1 MSLSAVADLPEAK
14 PSFEAKDPCDF
25 SIVQGGALYQLLLR
39 SRLERPSLELLAR
52 RTLVITCLV
61 WIPLLVL
68 SIVAGRAWS
77 GVKIPFLFDFA
88 AQIRFLVCLPLL
100 LFAETVA
107 HERLRPIIG
116 QFLLR
121 NLVRPDQEEK
131 FQAIIRSSRRLRDSV
146 FVEIVLLVLVLV
158 IGQFAWRSYAGKS
171 STWYIDSGG
180 SLTLPGRYFAFISA
194 PIFQF
199 IVLRWYFRIFVWAQ
213 ALLRIS
219 RLDLQLIPTHADR
232 MGGLGFLQ
240 GSDSALIPLMLAH
253 SLLVAG
259 VLANRIIHDG
269 AVLPMFKL
277 EIIFTVAF
285 MLLLVLGPL
294 MVFMPKLVNCR
305 RIGMLEYGELASRYV
320 HEFDQKWL
328 RNRGAPSDALL
339 GSADL
344 QSLADFGGSYE
355 IIRDMQAFPFG
366 RPTVIRLVVVSLLPI
381 APLVLTMVPFEE
393 LLSRTVKMLL

>member
-1 MSLSAVADLPEAK
+1 MSLSAVADLPEVK
-14 PSFEAKDPCDF
+14 PSVGAKDPSDF

-39 SRLERPSLELLAR
+39 TRLEKPSLELLAR
-52 RTLVITCLV
+52 RTLVITCIV

-68 SIVAGRAWS
+68 SVVAGRAWG

-88 AQIRFLVCLPLL
+88 AQVRFLVCLPLL

-116 QFLLR
+116 QFLSR
-121 NLVRPDQEEK
+121 NLIRADQKARFE
-131 FQAIIRSSRRLRDSV
+131 AIIRSSRRLRDSV

-158 IGQFAWRSYAGKS
+158 IGQFAWRSYTVKS
-171 STWYIDSGG
+171 STWYIDGGG
-180 SLTLPGRYFAFISA
+180 SLTMPGRYFAFVSA

-199 IVLRWYFRIFVWAQ
+199 IVLRWYFRIFVWTQ

-219 RLDLQLIPTHADR
+219 RLDLQLVPTHADR

-240 GSDSALIPLMLAH
+240 GSDSALIPLVLAH

-269 AVLPMFKL
+269 AVLPMFKI
-277 EIIFTVAF
+277 EIVFTVGL
-285 MLLLVLGPL
+285 MLLLVLAPL
-294 MVFMPKLVNCR
+294 MVFMPRLVDCR
-305 RIGMLEYGELASRYV
+305 RIGMLEYGQLASRYV
-320 HEFDQKWL
+320 NEFDQKWL
-328 RNRGAPSDALL
+328 RNREAPADALL

-344 QSLADFGGSYE
+344 QSLADLGNSYE
-355 IIRDMQAFPFG
+355 IIREMQAFPFG
-366 RPTVIRLVVVSLLPI
+366 RPTVIRLVVIALLPL

-393 LLSRTVKMLL
+393 LLKGTLRMLL